1 MPYTHKKVG
10 NQYCVYKKDGGEKV
24 GCTDGTEEALKKYMA
39 ALHINAKESK
49 QSFGD
54 MIRQEIANIL
64 REFESPYEDS
74 FELDQSK
81 GGVDKSQDKT
91 KAQLLKIQKEIHKL
105 EYDMETLFGQY
116 LDGTI
121 SKQEYASKRAPL
133 QKKRN
138 ELEALI
144 VKV

>member
-1 MPYTHKKVG
+1 MPYTHRKVG

-49 QSFGD
+49 QSFAD
-54 MIRQEIANIL
+54 MIRQEIASIL
-64 REFESPYEDS
+64 KEFESPYEDT
-74 FELDQSK
+74 FALDQSK

-91 KAQLLKIQKEIHKL
+91 KAQLLKIKKELQKL
-105 EYDMETLFGQY
+105 EYDMETLLNDY
-116 LDGTI
+116 LEARI
-121 SKQEYASKRAPL
+121 SKDEYVRKRLPM

-138 ELEALI
+138 ELEAALTT
-144 VKV
+144 V

>member
-1 MPYTHKKVG
+1 MPYTHRKVG

-49 QSFGD
+49 QSFAN

-74 FELDQSK
+74 FALDQSV

-91 KAQLLKIQKEIHKL
+91 KAQLLKIQKELHKL
-105 EYDMETLFGQY
+105 EYDMETLLNDY
-116 LDGTI
+116 LEAKI
-121 SKQEYASKRAPL
+121 SKDEYVKRRLPM

-138 ELEALI
+138 DLELALT
-144 VKV
+144 KV